1 MDFFAFFNCSLT
13 LCLWCMPCHI
23 YFLNVNQKRLDPR
36 FSWHFFF
43 WNLAFSVFPLTTCFK
58 ELPISVLYDR
68 KNDVIPYDVMHFESF
83 LFFFSINRVLAQCY
97 SKSKWMYTCCMWF
110 SKLMDIYSFV
120 WSSPRTRVTS
130 DNFKLSIS
138 ETIDIGGLK
147 CYCDLWSVPVCDSHK
162 NQSPE
167 IPHLVAMPTL
177 H

>member
-13 LCLWCMPCHI
+13 LCLWCMPCYVYSWMLI
-23 YFLNVNQKRLDPR
+23 ERDWILGFLDIFFKTLPSQSSHLQPVLKNCQSLFYMIVKMMSYLMMSCILR
-36 FSWHFFF
+36 FFF
-43 WNLAFSVFPLTTCFK
+43 
-58 ELPISVLYDR
+58 
-68 KNDVIPYDVMHFESF
+68 
-83 LFFFSINRVLAQCY
+83 FFFSINRVLAQCY

-138 ETIDIGGLK
+138 ETIDTGGLK

-162 NQSPE
+162 NQSLE